1 MATTL
6 LDASTA
12 PNRKGAE
19 AYFAQCKQC
28 FMTGKACIYQR
39 EIAQHL
45 TRVRSSD
52 SPGGLAG
59 SAFMLMPFRSTLDEV
74 YRAQLE
80 PCLLSV
86 VAKVRRADD
95 VARTGYVICE
105 KICKQIQLAD
115 VICAELSCDNANV
128 FYELG
133 LSYAIDRN
141 IALFIQK
148 SVQEKRGSLIKKL
161 GLGIDHYNLYDPFE
175 MLDAKT
181 VNLWNASDHK
191 VPPTSKNDKVAVLLA
206 DTTPFSETVNGQILA
221 YTVDALSRGAIH
233 RTLDKF
239 RKQDGSSWDMLNRHT
254 ITVRADGY
262 IENAKEITFPDVE
275 ERIRNASCVLICTHE
290 SEPCSY
296 FWLGFAH
303 GLEKDVIPITVQCD
317 ESERS
322 PGNAP
327 SSLECQSKKQST
339 MGLPFDMRALWHVS
353 FPHAK
358 PTDLESQLES
368 ILRIVSSRN
377 RDKLGRRRFWHPF
390 LAEGNVSVYVG
401 SVELTEKNKRHVVG
415 EWDYRAVSELTSF
428 FASIKETM
436 ETAIQTPTFQ
446 ASMALR
452 GTDGKLD
459 EDLRR
464 TYVDELV
471 EKLRVG
477 NSIILASADVND
489 MTEVA
494 LATHAGVEPFVSH
507 SWKDPSFNGVVGF
520 KSHAEAA
527 FSTPSVYF
535 QSIDPSEAQGR
546 RGFYNVQGG
555 STHPERTY
563 GSPYVP
569 YSERTKNGYSV
580 YYSHVAK
587 FRIQESNHW
596 TVVLQG
602 ITGPATL
609 GVAQALTGG
618 VNEQFTVF
626 SSAVSADKRDTL
638 FRAVA
643 KESQT
648 LAAFL
653 GRDNI
658 QVSPSL
664 FEEHAESV
672 TESLTATFDADD
684 PVEAVIQV
692 YIMDGGD
699 TRHDER
705 LIIWWDIAMEPR
717 RMASPGKGRSRR
729 RS

>member
-1 MATTL
+1 
-6 LDASTA
+6 
-12 PNRKGAE
+12 
-19 AYFAQCKQC
+19 
-28 FMTGKACIYQR
+28 
-39 EIAQHL
+39 
-45 TRVRSSD
+45 
-52 SPGGLAG
+52 
-59 SAFMLMPFRSTLDEV
+59 MLMPFRSTLDEV

-86 VAKVRRADD
+86 VSEVNRADD

-105 KICKQIQLAD
+105 KICKQVQLAD

-133 LSYAIDRN
+133 LAYAIDRN
-141 IALFIQK
+141 IALFVQK
-148 SVQEKRGSLIKKL
+148 SVQDKRAALIKKL
-161 GLGIDHYNLYDPFE
+161 GLGNDHYNLYDPFE

-181 VNLWNASDHK
+181 VNVWNASDHA
-191 VPPTSKNDKVAVLLA
+191 VPPTSRNDKVAVLLA
-206 DTTPFSETVNGQILA
+206 DTTPFSEVVNGQTLT
-221 YTVDALSRGAIH
+221 YTVDALCRGAIH

-239 RKQDGSSWDMLNRHT
+239 RKQDGSPWDIQNRHT
-254 ITVRADGY
+254 ITIRADGY
-262 IENAKEITFPDVE
+262 IENAKEVTFPDVE
-275 ERIRNASCVLICTHE
+275 ERIRNASCVLICTHD
-290 SEPCSY
+290 SEPSSY

-317 ESERS
+317 QEERS
-322 PGNAP
+322 HDDSVSYQQREA
-327 SSLECQSKKQST
+327 KKLSAV
-339 MGLPFDMRALWHVS
+339 GLPFDMRALWHVS
-353 FPHAK
+353 FPHIK

-377 RDKLGRRRFWHPF
+377 EDKLGRTRFWQPF
-390 LAEGNVSVYVG
+390 LAEGNVSIYVG

-452 GTDGKLD
+452 GPDEKLD
-459 EDLRR
+459 EKLRK
-464 TYVDELV
+464 TYVEELV
-471 EKLRVG
+471 DKLSGG

-494 LATHAGVEPFVSH
+494 LATHAGVEPFVSQ
-507 SWKDPSFNGVVGF
+507 SWKHPSFNGVVGF
-520 KSHAEAA
+520 KVRDEAA

-535 QSIDPSEAQGR
+535 QSIDPSEAKGR

-555 STHPERTY
+555 SRHPERTY

-569 YSERTKNGYSV
+569 YSETTKNGYSV
-580 YYSHVAK
+580 YFSHVAK
-587 FRIQESNHW
+587 FRIEESNHW

-602 ITGPATL
+602 ITGPATF

-626 SSAVSADKRDTL
+626 SSAVSAEKRDTL

-643 KESQT
+643 KESVT
-648 LAAFL
+648 LAKFL
-653 GRDNI
+653 GREGT
-658 QVSPSL
+658 QVSPAL

-672 TESLTATFDADD
+672 TESLTAAFDADD

-717 RMASPGKGRSRR
+717 RMFGPNKKRSRR